1 MPETVLDRLVVR
13 LTVDLKGLTSGLRKA
28 TRQITAF
35 TKKVVT
41 IVKKAA
47 KAFRALGTAVAKMA
61 RKVKRSAKIAVVAL
75 IAMGV
80 AVVKVASDAQESEN
94 LFDVALG
101 RMAKDARDWSESV
114 SQSLGLYSTEIR
126 KNLGTFFLMVN
137 SLGVQKEAALEMAK
151 GLTQLTLDMSSFR
164 NQRFDEMFVKLSGAI
179 SGEPEPLGRLGVK
192 ILEEQ
197 LIIWAKL
204 NGLVDQHATKLN
216 QAQKVIARYNLIL
229 ERTRKDQG
237 DFARTVGNL
246 ANQLRILKDQ
256 VLELARRLGDTLVPA
271 VTRAVQTMVKW
282 IMANRDTIVAYFQDM
297 IDAAQAFISFFR
309 EDWVAGIRKSIE
321 LTNIAFVGLAK
332 SLVLIFTT
340 AAIAA
345 ADAFM
350 KAYADRI
357 KDGLKR
363 QVFGFAISNVGQFR
377 PIRRTGAPPPTPD
390 PADAIIS
397 SDVLAR
403 LDAGLKA
410 IAAETKARL
419 AEAFQ
424 PVMTG
429 ATQRRWKQWATDI
442 VTTIKKTAENFAR
455 VSPTLRALFG
465 LAPFAAKDT
474 SQDVFGTLIP
484 GNLGDAGADEAQE
497 LEDSF
502 TSAAK
507 NIKTSFQDAFA
518 DLILEAR
525 TLKEVMVGFF
535 KDIARSILNNISG
548 SIADALTG
556 TRGDPNIIGGIINA
570 GLSIFSPKP
579 LAEGGIVTKPT
590 LAMIGEGRQAE
601 AVIPLDKMGEIGGIT
616 INIVN
621 PWDGQSV
628 LRAIDSRAVSAVL
641 RNHGAN
647 GPIRTMVQKG

>member
-246 ANQLRILKDQ
+246 AIKDWSPI
-256 VLELARRLGDTLVPA
+256 ARHWEGTGAEFFASLD
-271 VTRAVQTMVKW
+271 
-282 IMANRDTIVAYFQDM
+282 FQPK
-297 IDAAQAFISFFR
+297 
-309 EDWVAGIRKSIE
+309 G
-321 LTNIAFVGLAK
+321 VGLTKEQARG
-332 SLVLIFTT
+332 LVKDRV
-340 AAIAA
+340 AAIRQQLGAKPVTA
-345 ADAFM
+345 LPWWDHSKVRRDVLVEM
-350 KAYADRI
+350 AYQLGI
-357 KDGLKR
+357 GGCLNFKR
-363 QVFGFAISNVGQFR
+363 MWIALR
-377 PIRRTGAPPPTPD
+377 LPTPD
-390 PADAIIS
+390 YETA
-397 SDVLAR
+397 
-403 LDAGLKA
+403 
-410 IAAETKARL
+410 AAEMLDSVWAREPPPRGTPERAEEL
-419 AEAFQ
+419 AGI
-424 PVMTG
+424 M
-429 ATQRRWKQWATDI
+429 R
-442 VTTIKKTAENFAR
+442 
-455 VSPTLRALFG
+455 S
-465 LAPFAAKDT
+465 
-474 SQDVFGTLIP
+474 GT
-484 GNLGDAGADEAQE
+484 
-497 LEDSF
+497 
-502 TSAAK
+502 
-507 NIKTSFQDAFA
+507 
-518 DLILEAR
+518 
-525 TLKEVMVGFF
+525 
-535 KDIARSILNNISG
+535 
-548 SIADALTG
+548 
-556 TRGDPNIIGGIINA
+556 
-570 GLSIFSPKP
+570 
-579 LAEGGIVTKPT
+579 
-590 LAMIGEGRQAE
+590 
-601 AVIPLDKMGEIGGIT
+601 
-616 INIVN
+616 
-621 PWDGQSV
+621 
-628 LRAIDSRAVSAVL
+628 
-641 RNHGAN
+641 H
-647 GPIRTMVQKG
+647 